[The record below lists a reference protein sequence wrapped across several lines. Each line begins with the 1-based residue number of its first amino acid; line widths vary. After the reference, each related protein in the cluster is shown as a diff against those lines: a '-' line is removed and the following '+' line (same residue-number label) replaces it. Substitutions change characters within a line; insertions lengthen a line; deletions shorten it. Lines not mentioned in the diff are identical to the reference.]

1 VAKKPGIKTF
11 SNCFNEM
18 KRLSGDSLSDKEIN
32 EFLDEI
38 KIKINEDKFREGEA
52 KTEKILQEE
61 IYNDFEYQ
69 QAFKKRE
76 IAENNIKAINVY
88 QQITDAIDLS
98 KGTIDAEKGVLA
110 KLVGIQEFS
119 LIARDSIGARQFA
132 VEEVELNKLYHA
144 INKVS
149 KTAWE
154 DFSSGKLDQEIKLEM
169 TNVTTGLK
177 EAKAIADIL
186 KKSQEDWRLRLNDL
200 GANIQKLDDWITRTV
215 HDTEKMG
222 RASKGSKL
230 HADNRA
236 AWTKKIREK
245 LDIKRTFRGEIEAS
259 KIDSILNDMYDSL
272 MSGDHLKH
280 GGVNSIYGTRNVT
293 NRLNASRVLHFK
305 DAYARHEYDI
315 EFGEPSLKESV
326 LSVLRSTA
334 RNIPLIESLGT
345 NPKAGLEKV
354 LSLLRK
360 KYKDSDPKMVQKLNL
375 SNFKSQFAEL
385 DGSVNLIGNQT
396 AAKVGM
402 FIRGFQRVGK
412 LGFSTVSSFSD
423 LAQYM
428 GTTNFQGRGLFTGLQ
443 ESMTALFR
451 KQDKAAMEVLEVI
464 SNSVIGSNNNRF
476 SQSDS
481 VGKFAKAEN
490 SFFKWI
496 GLNGWVSNLKSG
508 MTVGL
513 ARHYGMLADTA
524 FGSLAIRERNL
535 LKLYGIDEGKWNMLR
550 SIKTLDSNNK
560 RYMTAEAAD
569 DLADDVIKQYVGR
582 SMSDREIRNF
592 KKDLELTWRNVLVD
606 QATHGTPEPDAA
618 VRAFMNQGLEKGTFA
633 GETIRFVGQFKSF
646 AVTIYKKI
654 IQRELKSYG
663 PDDSKYSKFTGL
675 SSILILTSMF
685 GYLAMSAKDM
695 LRGRSPRDVTKLS
708 TILESIAQGGGL
720 GIYGD
725 FLLGQVQNEYGSS
738 VYETLLGPTAS
749 DANKLLSIV
758 FNPKDV
764 DNASKRILQLIEG
777 NAPVINMFYTRAA
790 YDYLIGYKIK
800 EIIDPGFFE
809 RMRAKHEENRGQT
822 YFVPNFLK
830 P

>member
-1 VAKKPGIKTF
+1 
-11 SNCFNEM
+11 
-18 KRLSGDSLSDKEIN
+18 
-32 EFLDEI
+32 
-38 KIKINEDKFREGEA
+38 
-52 KTEKILQEE
+52 
-61 IYNDFEYQ
+61 
-69 QAFKKRE
+69 
-76 IAENNIKAINVY
+76 
-88 QQITDAIDLS
+88 
-98 KGTIDAEKGVLA
+98 
-110 KLVGIQEFS
+110 
-119 LIARDSIGARQFA
+119 
-132 VEEVELNKLYHA
+132 
-144 INKVS
+144 
-149 KTAWE
+149 
-154 DFSSGKLDQEIKLEM
+154 
-169 TNVTTGLK
+169 
-177 EAKAIADIL
+177 
-186 KKSQEDWRLRLNDL
+186 
-200 GANIQKLDDWITRTV
+200 
-215 HDTEKMG
+215 
-222 RASKGSKL
+222 
-230 HADNRA
+230 
-236 AWTKKIREK
+236 
-245 LDIKRTFRGEIEAS
+245 
-259 KIDSILNDMYDSL
+259 
-272 MSGDHLKH
+272 
-280 GGVNSIYGTRNVT
+280 
-293 NRLNASRVLHFK
+293 
-305 DAYARHEYDI
+305 
-315 EFGEPSLKESV
+315 
-326 LSVLRSTA
+326 
-334 RNIPLIESLGT
+334 
-345 NPKAGLEKV
+345 
-354 LSLLRK
+354 
-360 KYKDSDPKMVQKLNL
+360 
-375 SNFKSQFAEL
+375 
-385 DGSVNLIGNQT
+385 
-396 AAKVGM
+396 
-402 FIRGFQRVGK
+402 
-412 LGFSTVSSFSD
+412 
-423 LAQYM
+423 
-428 GTTNFQGRGLFTGLQ
+428 
-443 ESMTALFR
+443 
-451 KQDKAAMEVLEVI
+451 
-464 SNSVIGSNNNRF
+464 
-476 SQSDS
+476 
-481 VGKFAKAEN
+481 
-490 SFFKWI
+490 
-496 GLNGWVSNLKSG
+496 
-508 MTVGL
+508 
-513 ARHYGMLADTA
+513 MLADTA

-618 VRAFMNQGLEKGTFA
+618 VRAFMNQGLEKGTAA

-663 PDDSKYSKFTGL
+663 PDDSKYSSFTGL

-708 TILESIAQGGGL
+708 TILESMAQGGGL